1 MNLSL
6 VIAQL
11 RTYCPLFAGRVA
23 GAAQFKRLDESS
35 TLAVPAAFVIPLDD
49 NPGERMSLND
59 VRQPLLESFA
69 VIVAIDNTP
78 DERGQSAVYAAHDTV
93 RAQLW
98 AALLGW
104 QPDGLE
110 DESIYRGIEY
120 QGGNLLELDRAR
132 LWYQYDFAAYREI
145 TPEDGW
151 QNSELAGY
159 PHFDGVTM
167 SENRPFDVGMTV
179 ADPDAI
185 IDVVTTI
192 PKTGILP

>member
-11 RTYCPLFAGRVA
+11 RAFCPLFAGRVA
-23 GAAQFKRLDESS
+23 GAAQFKRLDETS
-35 TLAVPAAFVIPLDD
+35 TLDVPAAYVVPLDD

-69 VIVAIDNTP
+69 VIVAISNAT

-110 DESIYRGIEY
+110 DQSIYRGIEY
-120 QGGNLLELDRAR
+120 QGGNLLELDRSR
-132 LWYQYDFAAYREI
+132 LWYQYDFGAYREI
-145 TPEDGW
+145 TPDDGW
-151 QNSELAGY
+151 QGVELAGY
-159 PHFDGVTM
+159 PHFDGATM
-167 SENRPFDVGMTV
+167 SGNRRFDVGMTV

-185 IDVVTTI
+185 VDVVTTI